1 MVLTFAI
8 FLVLFLVLLHWKRV
22 FRRRTWVLFA
32 AAVLAISFFLAYV
45 SVLTVWDPHPL
56 SDDVSRNQ
64 DARGEYGGP
73 FPWSKLSYPLFL
85 NVYHTPF
92 SERKISGL
100 SYHGEAHFSILL
112 VNAKVMV
119 VNSTFS
125 YAAYFMGPMPLNYIN
140 DFLLQHS
147 PEFFVFLIELFASL
161 NVAGAVLGILLAK
174 TLQKAIR

>member
-8 FLVLFLVLLHWKRV
+8 FLVLFLALLHWKRV

-32 AAVLAISFFLAYV
+32 VAVLAISFFLAYV

-56 SDDVSRNQ
+56 SDDIGRNQ
-64 DARGEYGGP
+64 DARGEYEGP

-92 SERKISGL
+92 SEQTISGL
-100 SYHGEAHFSILL
+100 FHHGEAHFSVLL
-112 VNAKVMV
+112 VNVKVMV

-125 YAAYFMGPMPLNYIN
+125 YDAYWMGPMPLNYII
-140 DFLLQHS
+140 DSPLQHS
-147 PEFFVFLIELFASL
+147 SEFFVFLIELFASL

-174 TLQKAIR
+174 ILQKAIR